1 VSSAGLWGVAFGLVT
16 AFFIGLFMVPRQ
28 YAKSDN
34 PTFLLGLMAGATVG
48 TFVYWLVAGM
58 PFEWSW
64 AALFSLVPGAN
75 WAAGSYAYASGTGR
89 IGLAKATGIKNTQ
102 VVVTTL
108 GGFLIFNEGA
118 TTEPLL
124 ATIGSALVVA
134 TAVYLS
140 RVEHSRNAVPRASL
154 KGYLMPIVASVLYG
168 LNGLFMKTL
177 IIWKVPLPQANL
189 GIGIGALLGGAAIYA
204 AKGKRFA
211 DLGRW
216 PKRDH
221 IYALVGGLIWAA
233 ALITMLLSIEHA
245 GLAVAWSLM
254 NLSVVVSVIY
264 GVVVLKEIDLRS
276 RWGHVAIGL
285 LLACLGVVALY
296 YSKVLPAM

>member
-1 VSSAGLWGVAFGLVT
+1 MSSEGLWGVVFGLVT

-48 TFVYWLVAGM
+48 TFVYWVVAGM
-58 PFEWSW
+58 PFQWSW

-75 WAAGSYAYASGTGR
+75 WAAGSYASGTGR

-102 VVVTTL
+102 VVITTL
-108 GGFLIFNEGA
+108 GGFLIFGEGA
-118 TTEPLL
+118 TTEPVL
-124 ATIGSALVVA
+124 ATIGSGLVVA

-140 RVEHSRNAVPRASL
+140 RVEHSRDVVPRASL
-154 KGYLMPIVASVLYG
+154 KGYLIPIVASFLYG
-168 LNGLFMKTL
+168 LNGLFMKML
-177 IIWKVPLPQANL
+177 IIWKVPLPQENL
-189 GIGIGALLGGAAIYA
+189 GIGVGALLGGAAIYA
-204 AKGKRFA
+204 AKGKRFG

-221 IYALVGGLIWAA
+221 IFALVGGLIWAV
-233 ALITMLLSIEHA
+233 ALITMLLSIEYA

-254 NLSVVVSVIY
+254 NLSVVVSVLY

-285 LLACLGVVALY
+285 LLACLGVIALY
-296 YSKVLPAM
+296 YSKALPVVKG